1 MRIRMLEPTGSWC
14 ILCGLHSLRR
24 RHGWSLSRC
33 GSSGSTSGHMGND
46 QISNSHFSI
55 SMMYHLHVLLAA
67 SRRGWLILCN
77 STSLG
82 ILLRNDLLL
91 LRQLRI
97 NSLLLQYLQIS
108 LSLDHKLPM
117 PGLRLC
123 NVQMVITLVMIM
135 PSPYTYR
142 RQARSYLPVTDQGH
156 QLRIHC
162 RQLLHQL
169 TCLLIL
175 QCLTGDTGS
184 AWIHIFKARISCR
197 PYLMF
202 KHHCSV
208 DVLPFGIILV
218 QFVFSLSVQH
228 SGALTQLGQQRLHG
242 V

>member
-1 MRIRMLEPTGSWC
+1 MDS
-14 ILCGLHSLRR
+14 
-24 RHGWSLSRC
+24 
-33 GSSGSTSGHMGND
+33 D
-46 QISNSHFSI
+46 QISNSPFSVCMI
-55 SMMYHLHVLLAA
+55 DHLHVLLAA
-67 SRRGWLILCN
+67 SRRGWLILSN

-97 NSLLLQYLQIS
+97 CSLLLQYLQIS
-108 LSLDHKLPM
+108 LSLDHKLPV

-142 RQARSYLPVTDQGH
+142 RQARSYLPLADQAH

-184 AWIHIFKARISCR
+184 AWIQIFKCGLAAG
-197 PYLMF
+197 P
-202 KHHCSV
+202 V
-208 DVLPFGIILV
+208 
-218 QFVFSLSVQH
+218 
-228 SGALTQLGQQRLHG
+228 
-242 V
+242 